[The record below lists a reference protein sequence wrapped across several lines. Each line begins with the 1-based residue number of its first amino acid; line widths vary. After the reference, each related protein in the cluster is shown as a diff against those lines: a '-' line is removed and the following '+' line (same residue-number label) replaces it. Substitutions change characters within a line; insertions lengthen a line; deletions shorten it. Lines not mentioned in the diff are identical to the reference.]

1 MKVSLKQL
9 YKYYEPKKPAVRN
22 IELEIPSGKLTTIL
36 GPSGCGKTTTMLM
49 IAGLEKPSNG
59 DIYFDHAC
67 VTTVPPKFRKIGMV
81 FQNSALYPNM
91 SVKDN
96 IMFPLRNQKVP
107 KNLALERVKS
117 VLRMV
122 NLEGF
127 EERKPSQLSGGQRQ
141 RVAIARAIAKEP
153 DLLIL
158 DEPLS
163 ALDASLRMKM
173 REEIKQLQQKLGITT
188 IMVTHDQDEAMA
200 MSDMIAVMKDGEL
213 QQFDHPLEIVNH
225 PTNWFVASFLGMP
238 IMNRLDCSYNVANH
252 SLIMEKQNTTISLS
266 SYNVPEH
273 SLNQKKNLILGFRP
287 HDAEVVFNKPDQ
299 KNFLKGMIKHVEHTG
314 REFLITVRLEST
326 FEEVKVICPTLLVP
340 RVHSDVW
347 IKINTLQF
355 LFERD
360 RLQQNIFPKNE
371 KDLKQ
376 LVVHNF

>member
-9 YKYYEPKKPAVRN
+9 YKYYDPKKPAVRN
-22 IELEIPSGKLTTIL
+22 IDLEIPSGKLTTIL
-36 GPSGCGKTTTMLM
+36 GPSGCGKSTTMLM

-59 DIYFDHAC
+59 DIFFDDRC

-96 IMFPLRNQKVP
+96 ILFPLKNEKVP
-107 KNLALERVKS
+107 KKIAAERVSK
-117 VLRMV
+117 VLKMV
-122 NLEGF
+122 NMEGF
-127 EERKPSQLSGGQRQ
+127 EHRKPAQLSGGQRQ

-173 REEIKQLQQKLGITT
+173 REEIKQLQQQLGITT

-213 QQFDHPLEIVNH
+213 QQFDQPLNIVHN
-225 PTNWFVASFLGMP
+225 PRNWFVAEFLGMP
-238 IMNRLDCSYNVANH
+238 IMNRIDCSYNHLNH
-252 SLIMEKQNTTISLS
+252 SLVLEREGTSISLAG
-266 SYNVPEH
+266 YNLSHHQNEP
-273 SLNQKKNLILGFRP
+273 LILGFRP
-287 HDAEVVFNKPDQ
+287 HDADVVFHKPDQ
-299 KNFLKGMIKHVEHTG
+299 DNFLKGMTKHIEHTG
-314 REFLITVRLEST
+314 REYLITVVLEGT
-326 FEEVKVICPTLLVP
+326 GETVKVICPTSLEP
-340 RVHSDVW
+340 RVYADVW
-347 IKINTLQF
+347 VKIKTLKF

-360 RLQQNIFPKNE
+360 GLQQNLYPKEE